1 MIKRVIFDMDN
12 TLMPWKKEY
21 DNEIGIVSKELGIE
35 YTEEENKKIRKALIE
50 YENNYYTFNTKLMID
65 FINKYT
71 EKNYPEEFI
80 EMLINRW
87 SKCAPEK
94 LPESTIKVLEYVK
107 SKYEVVVLTDWY
119 KDQQVKRLEKAK
131 ILKYFQEVYAAENT
145 KRKPFKEAF
154 IQAIGENKPEECIM
168 IGDNF
173 QRDIEGALK
182 AGLQAIYYNPNNT
195 KKSEKTSYYN
205 LKEDKKIKQIKY
217 YTISELKEIMNV
229 L

>member
-1 MIKRVIFDMDN
+1 MIKRVIFDIDN
-12 TLMPWKKEY
+12 TLMPWKAEY
-21 DNEIGIVSKELGIE
+21 FSEIYTVLNELNIE
-35 YTEEENKKIRKALIE
+35 CTEEDFLKIQKAFSE

-195 KKSEKTSYYN
+195 EQNEKISFYN
-205 LKEDKKIKQIKY
+205 LKNNEETKQIKY
-217 YTISELKEIMNV
+217 YTISELKEIMNI

>member
-1 MIKRVIFDMDN
+1 MIKRVIFDIDN

-21 DNEIGIVSKELGIE
+21 DNEIGIVLKELGIE

-119 KDQQVKRLEKAK
+119 KDQQVKRLENIFKKYMVQK
-131 ILKYFQEVYAAENT
+131 IQKENHLKKHFCKQLE
-145 KRKPFKEAF
+145 K
-154 IQAIGENKPEECIM
+154 I
-168 IGDNF
+168 
-173 QRDIEGALK
+173 
-182 AGLQAIYYNPNNT
+182 NP
-195 KKSEKTSYYN
+195 K
-205 LKEDKKIKQIKY
+205 
-217 YTISELKEIMNV
+217 NV
-229 L
+229 